1 MPTALQNAH
10 SLRMIAF
17 ATTTKRRT
25 RTSASDAGSAHARTA
40 MAKAMAAMM
49 HTARQEDGVPS

>member
-1 MPTALQNAH
+1 
-10 SLRMIAF
+10 MIAF